1 MERPDAGE
9 DELGGK
15 KALHHEAAYSHEQG
29 EACHNREFVSKR
41 EGFCPDERLEVLAM
55 QTCFLEPA
63 MQAVG
68 AACKAEPR
76 CEVKGN
82 GGSTGRTR
90 PIVLSER
97 RAHPRV
103 IQSQLF
109 ARFIRFLSNRRQVLD
124 CFS

>member
-90 PIVLSER
+90 PIGG
-97 RAHPRV
+97 
-103 IQSQLF
+103 
-109 ARFIRFLSNRRQVLD
+109 
-124 CFS
+124 

>member
-1 MERPDAGE
+1 MERPDGGE

-82 GGSTGRTR
+82 GRKHRQDKTYRAQREAGA
-90 PIVLSER
+90 SEGDPVAAFR
-97 RAHPRV
+97 SFHSIP
-103 IQSQLF
+103 F
-109 ARFIRFLSNRRQVLD
+109 E
-124 CFS
+124 